1 MKDYT
6 IITKL
11 LRLLIFGGV
20 RTVRQAELV
29 LLLQIDY
36 SIEKHVKI
44 IHWLMA
50 IALIAL
56 VIIQSYWLY
65 NQYVFVIQQYES
77 ELYDKTIDL
86 ALVDKELRKAHGDS
100 SLEVMTRWEM
110 KVKRYPASSNSDV
123 QWKLNAYVV
132 NKEIYPVRLLSAQN
146 LDSLSNLGNG
156 VESYEFDVKAPRGE
170 YDIYD
175 ALERF
180 RYNKLCPF
188 TIERFDSLLSKEGIR
203 PSFIKIEAVDSLV
216 WDPQKIVSISIWN
229 PVMEVTYPFDILG
242 KQQFRVRY
250 QPGVTP
256 VLGRM
261 IESLIGSIIVSFL
274 IIFCLI
280 YQIKTIYKL
289 RRIDELR
296 RDFVKTMI
304 HELKRPVA
312 TLKMCI
318 SFMKNDKLIQDK
330 IMKED
335 ILRNSQNELNNLSSY
350 FSKLRDLTFSDLE
363 EIPLNISLFSLKEV
377 VDECIGK
384 QNLPSDRAINIYT
397 SFNNE
402 NTEITADRM
411 HIANILSNLLENA
424 VKYSEGDTTI
434 LIDCRIVGDI
444 YRIEV
449 SDNGFGIPSSECAY
463 VFDKYFR
470 SSTIEGRDIPGM
482 GLGLCYVKLL
492 VQAHKGSIS
501 LLSKL
506 GEGSKFIIELPRKQ

>member
-1 MKDYT
+1 MDVIYA
-6 IITKL
+6 
-11 LRLLIFGGV
+11 
-20 RTVRQAELV
+20 VRQTELV
-29 LLLQIDY
+29 LLRQID
-36 SIEKHVKI
+36 SGIEKHVKI

-86 ALVDKELRKAHGDS
+86 AIVDRELRKAHNANY
-100 SLEVMTRWEM
+100 LEVITRWEM
-110 KVKRYPASSNSDV
+110 NVKRYPASSNSDV
-123 QWKLNAYVV
+123 QWKLYAYLVD
-132 NKEIYPVRLLSAQN
+132 KEIFPTSSLSVKN
-146 LDSLSNLGNG
+146 LDSLSNLAKG
-156 VESYEFDVKAPRGE
+156 VESYKFDVIAPRGE

-188 TIERFDSLLSKEGIR
+188 TIARFDSLLLKEGIR
-203 PSFIKIEAVDSLV
+203 PSSIRIEAVDSMV
-216 WDPQKIVSISIWN
+216 WDPQKIVSISLWN
-229 PVMEVTYPFDILG
+229 PIMEVTYPFDILG
-242 KQQFRVRY
+242 KEQLRVKY
-250 QPGVTP
+250 QLGVTP
-256 VLGRM
+256 ILERM

-274 IIFCLI
+274 IVFCLI
-280 YQIKTIYKL
+280 YQIQTIYKL
-289 RRIDELR
+289 RRIEELR
-296 RDFVKTMI
+296 KDFVKTMI

-335 ILRNSQNELNNLSSY
+335 ILRSSQNELNNLSSY
-350 FSKLRDLTFSDLE
+350 FSKLRDLTYSDLE

-384 QNLPSDRAINIYT
+384 QNLPTDRVISIST

-402 NTEITADRM
+402 NSEIIADRM
-411 HIANILSNLLENA
+411 HIDNIFSNLLENA
-424 VKYSEGDTTI
+424 VKYSEGDAAI
-434 LIDCRIVGDI
+434 LIDCRVVGDI

-470 SSTIEGRDIPGM
+470 SSTIEGKDIPGM

-492 VQAHKGSIS
+492 VEAHKGKIS
-501 LLSKL
+501 LESKL
-506 GEGSKFIIELPRKQ
+506 GEGSKFIIELPAKQ

>member
-1 MKDYT
+1 MDVIYA
-6 IITKL
+6 
-11 LRLLIFGGV
+11 
-20 RTVRQAELV
+20 VRQTELV
-29 LLLQIDY
+29 LLRQID
-36 SIEKHVKI
+36 SGIEKHVKI

-86 ALVDKELRKAHGDS
+86 AIVDRELRKAHNANY
-100 SLEVMTRWEM
+100 LEVITRWEM
-110 KVKRYPASSNSDV
+110 NVKRYPASSNSDV
-123 QWKLNAYVV
+123 QWKLYAYLVD
-132 NKEIYPVRLLSAQN
+132 KEIFPTSSLSVKN
-146 LDSLSNLGNG
+146 LDSLSNLAKG
-156 VESYEFDVKAPRGE
+156 VESYKFDVIAPRGE

-188 TIERFDSLLSKEGIR
+188 TIARFDSLLLKEGIR
-203 PSFIKIEAVDSLV
+203 PSSIRIEAVDSMV
-216 WDPQKIVSISIWN
+216 WDPQKIVSISLWN
-229 PVMEVTYPFDILG
+229 PIMEVTYPFDILG
-242 KQQFRVRY
+242 KEQLRVKY
-250 QPGVTP
+250 QLGVTP
-256 VLGRM
+256 ILERM

-274 IIFCLI
+274 IVFCLI
-280 YQIKTIYKL
+280 YQIQTIYKL
-289 RRIDELR
+289 RRIEELR
-296 RDFVKTMI
+296 KDFVKTMI

-335 ILRNSQNELNNLSSY
+335 ILRSSQNELNNLSSY
-350 FSKLRDLTFSDLE
+350 FSKLRDLTYSDLE

-384 QNLPSDRAINIYT
+384 QNLPTDRVISIST

-402 NTEITADRM
+402 NSEIIADRM
-411 HIANILSNLLENA
+411 HIVNIFSNLLENA
-424 VKYSEGDTTI
+424 VKYSEGDAAI
-434 LIDCRIVGDI
+434 LIDCRVVGDI

-470 SSTIEGRDIPGM
+470 SSTIEGKDIPGM

-492 VQAHKGSIS
+492 VEAHKGKIS
-501 LLSKL
+501 LESKL
-506 GEGSKFIIELPRKQ
+506 GEGSKFIIELPAKQ